1 VTVEFPNDNPDL
13 WSHRA
18 PLAALAIL
26 LAEAEI
32 AEDEKEADR
41 SDPND
46 QVDSSPVI
54 EVVAEAAPPVAEA
67 EKAPECSDPNDQV
80 DSSPVIEVVAEAAP
94 PVAEAEKAP
103 DCSDPNDQVDFP
115 ALAEPVAEPI
125 VAAAE
130 VVAEEKASDCSD
142 PNDQVDFSA
151 VAEAVAEPMVAA
163 AVEEDDGPEVEVI
176 EFDEADFAVVENES
190 IPPPPKPDLFQVF
203 ARTLIEV
210 ALAAGAPGRV
220 VEMLP
225 GMLGIARLDAGV
237 LEADA
242 IEALVAADMLARSES
257 GTITRSESFVA
268 AAQAWRATI
277 LGEEADFS
285 ACTSTLDEWSA
296 TLVATLANMP
306 QQRETFRRDLRSRGV
321 AAFGLLVEAA

>member
-1 VTVEFPNDNPDL
+1 MTVEFPNDNPDL

-26 LAEAEI
+26 LAEAEL
-32 AEDEKEADR
+32 AEEEIEAER

-46 QVDSSPVI
+46 R
-54 EVVAEAAPPVAEA
+54 
-67 EKAPECSDPNDQV
+67 
-80 DSSPVIEVVAEAAP
+80 
-94 PVAEAEKAP
+94 
-103 DCSDPNDQVDFP
+103 VDFRR
-115 ALAEPVAEPI
+115 
-125 VAAAE
+125 
-130 VVAEEKASDCSD
+130 S
-142 PNDQVDFSA
+142 
-151 VAEAVAEPMVAA
+151 EATSEG
-163 AVEEDDGPEVEVI
+163 DDGPEVEVI

-220 VEMLP
+220 VEALP
-225 GMLGIARLDAGV
+225 GMLGIARLDASV
-237 LEADA
+237 LGAEAID
-242 IEALVAADMLARSES
+242 ALVAANMLARSES
-257 GTITRSESFVA
+257 GAVVRSDDFVS

-296 TLVATLANMP
+296 NLVATLANMP